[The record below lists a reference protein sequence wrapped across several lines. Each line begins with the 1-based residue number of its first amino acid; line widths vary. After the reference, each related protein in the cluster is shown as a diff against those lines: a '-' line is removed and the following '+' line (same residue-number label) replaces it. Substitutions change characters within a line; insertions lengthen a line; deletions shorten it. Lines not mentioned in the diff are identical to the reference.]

1 MLFNVP
7 PTKLSTDTVIDIIN
21 NTQEQVITKGTIDP
35 ESQVSCETNN
45 KIYFIE
51 KLFVLFYV

>member
-7 PTKLSTDTVIDIIN
+7 PTKLSAEAVVDIIN
-21 NTQEQVITKGTIDP
+21 NTQEQVIKKGTIDP
-35 ESQVSCETNN
+35 ESQVSWETNN